1 MRRSNDPT
9 GGIGHH
15 NRHGKDQGK
24 GGDKAQHRGM
34 IAGKRPNP
42 WRLSFQCN
50 VRFTPES
57 GHFNVAGAYSL
68 LPDDLARD
76 QPVGTAP
83 FGTRSKEILM
93 RCISELKGMVR

>member
-1 MRRSNDPT
+1 M
-9 GGIGHH
+9 GVAF
-15 NRHGKDQGK
+15 RHRESRFKNFCNK
-24 GGDKAQHRGM
+24 LLKSEWM
-34 IAGKRPNP
+34 IDV
-42 WRLSFQCN
+42 C
-50 VRFTPES
+50 FTPES

>member
-1 MRRSNDPT
+1 MSAF
-9 GGIGHH
+9 GGKADVI
-15 NRHGKDQGK
+15 QGV
-24 GGDKAQHRGM
+24 AECPL
-34 IAGKRPNP
+34 IAK
-42 WRLSFQCN
+42 
-50 VRFTPES
+50 S

>member
-1 MRRSNDPT
+1 MT
-9 GGIGHH
+9 GLSLGLGTKLNYIAIHFTT
-15 NRHGKDQGK
+15 NRVGS
-24 GGDKAQHRGM
+24 AECPL
-34 IAGKRPNP
+34 IAK
-42 WRLSFQCN
+42 
-50 VRFTPES
+50 S
-57 GHFNVAGAYSL
+57 GHFNIAGAYSL

>member
-1 MRRSNDPT
+1 MKFKIQISKWTNPYVVRYLWSEKEYIEVAP
-9 GGIGHH
+9 GHGPSALLSIWVKG
-15 NRHGKDQGK
+15 RKD
-24 GGDKAQHRGM
+24 
-34 IAGKRPNP
+34 
-42 WRLSFQCN
+42 
-50 VRFTPES
+50 VRFSPES
-57 GHFNVAGAYSL
+57 EHFNVAGAYSL